1 MLGVIFNCNHE
12 LSLDFERE
20 LICFNSYSYDFY
32 CKFFFIIVFFEATCM
47 LFSNFM
53 RAFHK
58 EEILIIVLSYVS
70 CIIIYCFA
78 KMG

>member
-12 LSLDFERE
+12 LSLVFERE

-32 CKFFFIIVFFEATCM
+32 YRFFEATCM

-58 EEILIIVLSYVS
+58 EENINNSIILCIVYNYLLLR
-70 CIIIYCFA
+70 
-78 KMG
+78 

>member
-32 CKFFFIIVFFEATCM
+32 CKFLYFYYRFFEATCM

-58 EEILIIVLSYVS
+58 EENINNSIILCIVYNYLLLR
-70 CIIIYCFA
+70 
-78 KMG
+78 